1 MTKDEFYVLGAHR
14 ASLQGHLRP
23 GGMQRSLNQAVS
35 QAQGDHPSPRLNM
48 SSSIGSALGS
58 LQQRQSPKGRRRL
71 WPIMT
76 PLLGLRRPP
85 GRV

>member
-1 MTKDEFYVLGAHR
+1 MNFMRLVRTEPPCR
-14 ASLQGHLRP
+14 ATSGP
-23 GGMQRSLNQAVS
+23 GGCSQSLNQALS
-35 QAQGDHPSPRLNM
+35 QAYGGHTSPRLNM
-48 SSSIGSALGS
+48 RSRISSALGS
-58 LQQRQSPKGRRRL
+58 LQQRQSPTGRRRL